1 MCYHLSTIFLENDE
15 HDEEESS
22 MAQPPQETLPT
33 AADYYSLGGE
43 PLTLEH
49 TARVVGIGLST
60 LQKRRRLLKIEPL
73 RGVKREKFI
82 RPEDIV
88 FLQYM
93 ERHPYLLTPQLTDQP
108 QALEQLRSRVL
119 DELRG
124 ERQES

>member
-1 MCYHLSTIFLENDE
+1 LRERDE

-22 MAQPPQETLPT
+22 MAQSPQQTLPT
-33 AADYYSLGGE
+33 AADYYALGGE
-43 PLTLEH
+43 PLTLER

-93 ERHPYLLTPQLTDQP
+93 ERHPYLLTPQLTDHP

>member
-1 MCYHLSTIFLENDE
+1 MCYHLNTIFRERDE

-22 MAQPPQETLPT
+22 MAHQPQQTSPT

-43 PLTLEH
+43 PLTLER

-60 LQKRRRLLKIEPL
+60 LQKRRSLLKIRPL
-73 RGVKREKFI
+73 RGVKRGKFI

-93 ERHPYLLTPQLTDQP
+93 ERHPYLLTPELTDQP
-108 QALEQLRSRVL
+108 QELEELRSRVL